1 MTVDDLGESVHGR
14 RGGRGPQRR
23 GGEGGNR
30 LSPARPQ
37 RGRAGE
43 RRFGRIFLS
52 EIPSFGRRER
62 PGRGRGQRQ
71 GGSAHRRDGDGL
83 AGPLGMGHV
92 TGRGAWRGCGDAGGV
107 GGVLSGRLARG
118 KSFFQKTL
126 EAARGVFWRGL
137 GRVGGWRKAASG
149 GLGCGAV
156 VQRFGGGEGRV
167 GAERRGAQGR
177 VIAPCQGSSRG
188 PRRTQGKARRR
199 DRRERWEGEHV
210 LQEAH
215 KELEEVRRE
224 VDDGHSGLGCGTYT
238 NSVHYVSARGKVG
251 QTGVRGA
258 EAVDSVSG
266 YVVMGDLFRRR
277 EEAAAVGWVAAGW
290 ASVLWVAGP

>member
-1 MTVDDLGESVHGR
+1 MTVDLGESVHGR

-62 PGRGRGQRQ
+62 PRRGRGQRQ

-92 TGRGAWRGCGDAGGV
+92 TGGGAWRGCGDAGGV
-107 GGVLSGRLARG
+107 GGVLSERLARG

-137 GRVGGWRKAASG
+137 GRVGGRGKWASG
-149 GLGCGAV
+149 ASGNGDG
-156 VQRFGGGEGRV
+156 VQRIGGGEAGV

-177 VIAPCQGSSRG
+177 GHCALTGLVARPAAD
-188 PRRTQGKARRR
+188 PGKARRR
-199 DRRERWEGEHV
+199 DRRERREGEHES
-210 LQEAH
+210 QEA
-215 KELEEVRRE
+215 
-224 VDDGHSGLGCGTYT
+224 
-238 NSVHYVSARGKVG
+238 
-251 QTGVRGA
+251 
-258 EAVDSVSG
+258 
-266 YVVMGDLFRRR
+266 
-277 EEAAAVGWVAAGW
+277 
-290 ASVLWVAGP
+290 

>member
-1 MTVDDLGESVHGR
+1 MTVDLTESVHGR

-62 PGRGRGQRQ
+62 PRRGRGQRQ
-71 GGSAHRRDGDGL
+71 DGSAHRRDGDGL

-92 TGRGAWRGCGDAGGV
+92 TGRGAWRECGGRWGCWRGVERDASRAV
-107 GGVLSGRLARG
+107 RVFSKKLLRR
-118 KSFFQKTL
+118 
-126 EAARGVFWRGL
+126 ARGVFWRGL

-177 VIAPCQGSSRG
+177 VVAPCQGSSRE
-188 PRRTQGKARRR
+188 RRR
-199 DRRERWEGEHV
+199 AQETPRGRGRRERWEGEHES
-210 LQEAH
+210 QEAQ
-215 KELEEVRRE
+215 K
-224 VDDGHSGLGCGTYT
+224 
-238 NSVHYVSARGKVG
+238 
-251 QTGVRGA
+251 
-258 EAVDSVSG
+258 
-266 YVVMGDLFRRR
+266 
-277 EEAAAVGWVAAGW
+277 
-290 ASVLWVAGP
+290 

>member
-1 MTVDDLGESVHGR
+1 MSCSGKTGQAGNGSVRTGVPPVSARAGMSGPTFGVTVDLVESVHGR

-62 PGRGRGQRQ
+62 PRRGRGQRQ

-92 TGRGAWRGCGDAGGV
+92 TGGGAWRGCGDAGGV

-126 EAARGVFWRGL
+126 EAARGVFWP
-137 GRVGGWRKAASG
+137 VF
-149 GLGCGAV
+149 GCV
-156 VQRFGGGEGRV
+156 DGGGGYPRSRV
-167 GAERRGAQGR
+167 
-177 VIAPCQGSSRG
+177 
-188 PRRTQGKARRR
+188 
-199 DRRERWEGEHV
+199 
-210 LQEAH
+210 
-215 KELEEVRRE
+215 
-224 VDDGHSGLGCGTYT
+224 
-238 NSVHYVSARGKVG
+238 
-251 QTGVRGA
+251 
-258 EAVDSVSG
+258 
-266 YVVMGDLFRRR
+266 
-277 EEAAAVGWVAAGW
+277 
-290 ASVLWVAGP
+290 